1 MNFVIRKDQASYM
14 AALKAWLKE
23 TEEDTPEEMSA
34 FFSSRLDIYE
44 EHMSAWAEGYRK
56 LAALLPGETRTILD
70 LGPGTGLELD
80 EIFLLFPEAEVTGID
95 LCKDMLV
102 RLSRKHPDKKLT
114 LRHENYCL
122 ADFADGSN
130 VPGSGFD
137 AVVSFESLH
146 HLLPEDKSG
155 LYRRIFRALKP
166 GGVFLNGDYIACC
179 EEEENLLREAFLKK
193 RNSSEFRL
201 LHLDIPLTL
210 SHELCLLK
218 EAGFEAEPV
227 CCENGATILRAYKR
241 G

>member
-34 FFSSRLDIYE
+34 FFSARLDIYE

-56 LAALLPGETRTILD
+56 LAD
-70 LGPGTGLELD
+70 
-80 EIFLLFPEAEVTGID
+80 
-95 LCKDMLV
+95 

-155 LYRRIFRALKP
+155 LYRRVFRALKP

-179 EEEENLLREAFLKK
+179 DEEENMLREAFLKK
-193 RNSSEFRL
+193 RSSAEFRL
-201 LHLDIPLTL
+201 LHLDIPMTL
-210 SHELCLLK
+210 NHELCLLK